1 MEKIEV
7 RMNGLETA
15 IEEFTRTVGFEF
27 NKVYNLFMLSHMEN
41 ERISNDVKR
50 LKEQISLVS
59 EQLKNYIEQT
69 TQWRNRIERN
79 LISL

>member
-59 EQLKNYIEQT
+59 EQLKNYNEQT